1 MEILKKIYSLVPT
14 RGLKCD
20 GCNLG
25 EDSYSDGYRCFRSG
39 LFFHKQC
46 SNSDIEIHNLY
57 HPQHSLH
64 IKVVAEYEDVHD
76 KCKLCRGNLPKIYY
90 YCSTCDFAIDLVCA
104 RKEVI
109 ITIQSLEI
117 HEHRLS
123 LIPKMVM
130 FTCSLCGL
138 LDDRFPYACTLCD
151 LSFHKDCA
159 ESTPEI
165 NYSCHPCHIL
175 KRFTRVPSYTDGKCC
190 LCGNTPH
197 NIFYH
202 CSICNFSVDVD
213 CAKNPPPFTLVQPK
227 AHKHSLTLMPQR
239 NFVCN
244 VCGLDDDP
252 NPYICIPCNF
262 MIHRNCIDIPRVIK
276 ISRHDHRIYYNHCLE
291 AGDRNCGVCHKEINW
306 TRGAYSCLK
315 CPNFTYHVRCAT
327 RSGIWDRIELEGIPE
342 NTLEVRSYKVI
353 KEGVIEHF
361 SHKDHTLKLK
371 EESDNNDECIS
382 CKACTYPIFSSPFYS
397 CMECEDFMLHQKC
410 AYLPKQKVDSLY
422 KMSTTLSTKKPMTGS
437 FKICSACQNVYNGF
451 TYESDNKCVRLDV
464 RCGSIPEP
472 FVHESHPLHSLYIN
486 YSKGNM
492 VCNACGDKSTMVLSC
507 EECEFV
513 LDIKCSILPKIVK
526 HENDKDHLLSLCY
539 GENTSERY
547 WCEVCEEEL
556 NPKKWFYSCDHCVI
570 TFHIKCALG
579 DFTWM
584 EPRGDDE
591 SPKNVFRNNRMTRP
605 ICSVCYSLCQ
615 FPSVLIF
622 GVSCCCSLR
631 CFQKAVHIV
640 A

>member
-1 MEILKKIYSLVPT
+1 MTIYSLELT

-25 EDSYSDGYRCFRSG
+25 EDSYSEGYRCFRSG
-39 LFFHKQC
+39 IFFHKQC
-46 SNSDIEIHNLY
+46 SRSDIEIHNLY

-64 IKVVAEYEDVHD
+64 IKVVAANADVHE
-76 KCKLCRGNLPKIYY
+76 KCKLCRGNLPKMYY

-109 ITIQSLEI
+109 LTIESLET

-138 LDDRFPYACTLCD
+138 LDDRFPYACTLCNM
-151 LSFHKDCA
+151 SFHKDCA

-190 LCGNTPH
+190 LCGNTPY
-197 NIFYH
+197 NVFYH
-202 CSICNFSVDVD
+202 CSICDFSVDVN
-213 CAKNPPPFTLVQPK
+213 CAKNPPPFTLVQSK
-227 AHKHSLTLMPQR
+227 AHKHALTFMPQR
-239 NFVCN
+239 YFVCN
-244 VCGLDDDP
+244 ACGLDDDP

-276 ISRHDHRIYYNHCLE
+276 ISRHDHRIYYNHYLE
-291 AGDRNCGVCHKEINW
+291 AGDWNCVMCHKEIKW
-306 TRGAYSCLK
+306 TCGAYFCSQ
-315 CPNFTYHVRCAT
+315 CPSFAIHVRCAT
-327 RSGIWDRIELEGIPE
+327 RYGVWDRIELEGIPE

-361 SHKDHTLKLK
+361 THKDHTLKLREK
-371 EESDNNDECIS
+371 SDNDECIS

-397 CMECEDFMLHQKC
+397 CMECENFILHQKC

-422 KMSTTLSTKKPMTGS
+422 KMSTTLSTRGVGS
-437 FKICSACQNVYNGF
+437 NSFEICSACHKIYNGY
-451 TYESDNKCVRLDV
+451 TYESDDKCVGLDV
-464 RCGSIPEP
+464 RCGSISEP

-492 VCNACGDKSTMVLSC
+492 FCNACGDNATMVLSC

-513 LDIKCSILPKIVK
+513 LDIKCSVLPKICAHK
-526 HENDKDHLLSLCY
+526 NDKDHFLSLCY

-556 NPKKWFYSCDHCVI
+556 NPKKWFYTCYQCAF

-584 EPRGDDE
+584 ETNCDDE
-591 SPKNVFRNNRMTRP
+591 YTKNVFRNNRMSRP
-605 ICSVCYSLCQ
+605 ICTVCYSRCQ
-615 FPSVLIF
+615 FPSVLLF
-622 GVSCCCSLR
+622 DLTCCCSLR
-631 CFQKAVHIV
+631 CFQRAVHIKPE
-640 A
+640 